1 MMNLKDIQKKIARG
15 EIKIEYASRDRILAL
30 RPWVQKV
37 LEAVGHPE
45 AFVTNQSILSDF
57 WPMDKAERAVLAAEI
72 GKKLG
77 IRVRQSDYVVDVAS
91 RLRLGSL
98 Q

>member
-1 MMNLKDIQKKIARG
+1 MNVRDIQKKIQRG
-15 EIKIEYASRDRILAL
+15 EIKIEYASRSHTERI

-45 AFVTNQSILSDF
+45 AFVTDKSTISDF
-57 WPMDKAERAVLAAEI
+57 FNIDDRDGRAEEI
-72 GKKLG
+72 SKKLG
-77 IRVRQSDYVVDVAS
+77 VPLKLSDYVVDVANKV
-91 RLRLGSL
+91 RLNTM